1 MEEKSINPLS
11 VVSLVAGILAI
22 VGHMCCCV
30 PFIGV
35 FFGILV
41 MILEVVAIVTGFIA
55 RSQAE
60 EGQSEPL
67 ALAGIATGAGAA
79 VISIIWILLTV
90 FVVGLSAVT
99 G

>member
-11 VVSLVAGILAI
+11 IVSLVAGILAI

-41 MILEVVAIVTGFIA
+41 MILEVVAIVTGFLA

-60 EGQSEPL
+60 EGQSDPL
-67 ALAGIATGAGAA
+67 ALAGIATGLGAA
-79 VISIIWILLTV
+79 VISLIWILLTV